1 MPNFYAVIRES
12 LKRSGLSERD
22 IDYLAILH
30 FKRSAHLAVL
40 QVLGLREN
48 QSTYREDYGH
58 LGQNDQLLSIKLGL
72 ETRKIRDGSP
82 IVMVG
87 AGSALCGRARWC
99 VGACGADHA

>member
-40 QVLGLREN
+40 QVLGLGRIN
-48 QSTYREDYGH
+48 R
-58 LGQNDQLLSIKLGL
+58 
-72 ETRKIRDGSP
+72 P
-82 IVMVG
+82 I
-87 AGSALCGRARWC
+87 GRTMAILARTISC
-99 VGACGADHA
+99 CR